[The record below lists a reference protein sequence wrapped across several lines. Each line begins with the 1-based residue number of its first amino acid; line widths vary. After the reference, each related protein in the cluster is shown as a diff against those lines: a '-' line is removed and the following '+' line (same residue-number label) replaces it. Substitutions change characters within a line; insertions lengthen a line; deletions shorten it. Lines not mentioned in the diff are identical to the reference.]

1 MREID
6 LGMIVRKLLSR
17 WKTICLW
24 AIVGLLFGYLIAKS
38 IPKSYTVVT
47 KVSPELSYRPAS
59 ITSLA
64 ALAGVSTNM
73 LNNTEAILPTV
84 YPDIISSPA
93 FLLELL
99 DTKVHSSKADTTLYV
114 YLRDY
119 TKVPWWNAVISLPFK
134 AISGIKSWFVSEKEE
149 SVPKQDTQL
158 KDLEIS
164 QEEYGLIAQLNSMID
179 IEVDNRTF
187 TISIEVASQDP
198 VVSAQVSKALLLQ
211 LKKFVTDYRTEK
223 ARKDLEFFES
233 LHLDA
238 EAEYYQA
245 QTKLS
250 RYVDTHQGF
259 VLQSALVEQQRLQND
274 VNHKF
279 QIYSSLSQQLQNAR
293 AKVQQETPVFAEL
306 VPPVI
311 PVRSS
316 GPKTMRISLF
326 FCLIAIVISC
336 YCSYKK

>member
-24 AIVGLLFGYLIAKS
+24 AVVGLLFGYLIAKS

-119 TKVPWWNAVISLPFK
+119 SKVPWWTKVISAPKKILSFNK
-134 AISGIKSWFVSEKEE
+134 TGAESKESYVDSLVINMTKEE
-149 SVPKQDTQL
+149 STIVSAL
-158 KDLEIS
+158 KNCIK
-164 QEEYGLIAQLNSMID
+164 
-179 IEVDNRTF
+179 IEVDKKTF
-187 TISIEVASQDP
+187 LISIKVTMQDP
-198 VVSAQVSKALLLQ
+198 SIAAQVSAHLLDNLN
-211 LKKFVTDYRTEK
+211 KFVAEYRTEK
-223 ARKDLEFFES
+223 ARNDLAFYEG
-233 LHLDA
+233 LHSDA
-238 EAEYYQA
+238 KQEYYTALQ
-245 QTKLS
+245 KLS
-250 RYVDTHQGF
+250 RYIDSHQGF
-259 VLQSALVEQQRLQND
+259 VFQSDKVEQQRLQND
-274 VNHKF
+274 VNLKYQLF
-279 QIYSSLSQQLQNAR
+279 TSLSQQLQNAR
-293 AKVQQETPVFAEL
+293 SKVQQEMPVFTEI
-306 VPPVI
+306 VPPVV
-311 PVRSS
+311 PVRKSAPS
-316 GPKTMRISLF
+316 TINYMAFF
-326 FCLIAIVISC
+326 FCIFASIAALVVMS
-336 YCSYKK
+336 K